1 MAPKIDGNSGA
12 VFDELLQHYESKIG
26 ALKQTRAALEQL
38 SVTPPQSP
46 GDTGD
51 MQTRAMLALELFQEM
66 IDDMALGVVFEAH
79 YEMKQLTGV
88 CAVCNTSAEVSTM
101 LDADAGIACR
111 RWRYA
116 FYNIEMLSLAWGLWA
131 QVVGAGLDE
140 AGAQQGGEAFECPSC
155 QRAFPAA
162 RFAAHMDKCMG
173 LSSRRAATRSR
184 STVNSASSTPAQ
196 GGYESSSSSTDR
208 RRRPKA
214 SKRARR

>member
-1 MAPKIDGNSGA
+1 MAPKTDGNSGA
-12 VFDELLQHYESKIG
+12 VFDELLQHYESRIG

-38 SVTPPQSP
+38 GATPPQSP
-46 GDTGD
+46 GGPGD

-88 CAVCNTSAEVSTM
+88 CAVCNTR
-101 LDADAGIACR
+101 CR
-111 RWRYA
+111 C
-116 FYNIEMLSLAWGLWA
+116 G
-131 QVVGAGLDE
+131 GAGLDA

-184 STVNSASSTPAQ
+184 SGNSASSTPVQ

-208 RRRPKA
+208 RRRPKG